1 MNNAEDDF
9 DDELDRDVDS
19 IISQI
24 KNQSNS
30 LNRVKKEHPE
40 LKREELE
47 DFVIQKTSTIIHDCV
62 DMVQSLK
69 LDVEA
74 GGDSKMVES
83 TATLVNALVN
93 AVNTLSKIQLADNS
107 NKTKK
112 EIEQMRIEAKVND
125 NENNLLGNK
134 AGLFI
139 SREDLLKEMF
149 KHGKIDEIKPKKDDD
164 NGAAGMLVDI

>member
-1 MNNAEDDF
+1 MNNAQDDF

-30 LNRVKKEHPE
+30 IKQIKKERPE

-93 AVNTLSKIQLADNS
+93 AVNTLSKIQLAENS
-107 NKTKK
+107 HKSKK
-112 EIEQMRIEAKVND
+112 EIEQMKIDAKVSD
-125 NENNLLGNK
+125 NENNLIGNK
-134 AGLFI
+134 SGLFI

-149 KHGKIDEIKPKKDDD
+149 KRSNVKDEVEEISVID
-164 NGAAGMLVDI
+164 V

>member
-19 IISQI
+19 IINQI

-30 LNRVKKEHPE
+30 LNRVKKDHPE

-93 AVNTLSKIQLADNS
+93 AVNTLSKIQLADHS

-112 EIEQMRIEAKVND
+112 EIEQMRIEAKVSD
-125 NENNLLGNK
+125 NENGLLGNK
-134 AGLFI
+134 SGLFI

-149 KHGKIDEIKPKKDDD
+149 KRSKVDEKEVDKISAID
-164 NGAAGMLVDI
+164 V

>member
-19 IISQI
+19 IINQI

-30 LNRVKKEHPE
+30 LNRVKKDHPE

-112 EIEQMRIEAKVND
+112 EIEQMRIEAKVSD
-125 NENNLLGNK
+125 NENELLGNK
-134 AGLFI
+134 SGLFI

-149 KHGKIDEIKPKKDDD
+149 KRSKVDEKEVEKISAID
-164 NGAAGMLVDI
+164 V

>member
-1 MNNAEDDF
+1 MNNAQDDF

-30 LNRVKKEHPE
+30 IKQIKKERPE

-93 AVNTLSKIQLADNS
+93 AVNTLSKIQLAENS
-107 NKTKK
+107 HKSKK
-112 EIEQMRIEAKVND
+112 EIEQMKIDAKVSD
-125 NENNLLGNK
+125 NENNLIGNK
-134 AGLFI
+134 SGLFI
-139 SREDLLKEMF
+139 SR
-149 KHGKIDEIKPKKDDD
+149 
-164 NGAAGMLVDI
+164 